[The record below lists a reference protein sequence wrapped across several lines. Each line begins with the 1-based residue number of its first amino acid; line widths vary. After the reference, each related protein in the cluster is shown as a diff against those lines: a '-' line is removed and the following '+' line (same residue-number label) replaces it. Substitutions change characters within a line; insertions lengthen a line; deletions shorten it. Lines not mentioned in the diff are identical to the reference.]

1 MAPPEGES
9 QKEKQTV
16 HTQMCL
22 SVCIYLVFYCKIKG
36 TFLLQETVAFPVFF
50 YEKSSGTRSCLK
62 VHIWPASSGEARQR
76 CINSKR
82 HVVRQCVA
90 HAKVVV
96 AWREK
101 KGQICQQ
108 AVTSVG
114 GSPCSRCDRDAI

>member
-1 MAPPEGES
+1 MHIFS
-9 QKEKQTV
+9 
-16 HTQMCL
+16 
-22 SVCIYLVFYCKIKG
+22 I
-36 TFLLQETVAFPVFF
+36 LLQNKGNVPPPGDGSVSCVF

-108 AVTSVG
+108 AVTSVA